1 MAYSLLT
8 HLNSTRDDWT
18 VRVRVCRKWDSIN
31 FKRNR
36 ELMSTDMILIDEEE
50 TLIHATINKNLVNK
64 YKNLLSEG
72 SVYFIK
78 NFKVSEASGV
88 YRPVTSNFKISFFLT
103 TALQE
108 LQEGIVNIPIN
119 GFHSAKTKLTLWEEL
134 GEKFELFLY
143 NDSGPYVVIV
153 TSTTVKQ
160 FRGGVTFA
168 TTYASKIYVN
178 LEIDYIT
185 TLIQKFGPTFLG
197 VQTIGS
203 SHVNNIPIE
212 EEMFMNRM
220 NITELLESDWSA
232 EIHEYIVTVR
242 GNIAEVDN
250 YFDWYYISCNLC
262 SKKIVPSNGVYT
274 CHFCAKECKFPLVK
288 YKIHVKV
295 RDKTGNTTVVL
306 FNAVAEKLLDTF
318 AHKLFNRLSLES
330 NNVPPLIQSLCG
342 KEFIFKLRL
351 NNYNL
356 KEGLENY
363 TVSKLFIPD
372 ENLELQYTTRKE
384 QKVL

>member
-1 MAYSLLT
+1 
-8 HLNSTRDDWT
+8 
-18 VRVRVCRKWDSIN
+18 
-31 FKRNR
+31 
-36 ELMSTDMILIDEEE
+36 
-50 TLIHATINKNLVNK
+50 
-64 YKNLLSEG
+64 
-72 SVYFIK
+72 
-78 NFKVSEASGV
+78 
-88 YRPVTSNFKISFFLT
+88 
-103 TALQE
+103 
-108 LQEGIVNIPIN
+108 
-119 GFHSAKTKLTLWEEL
+119 
-134 GEKFELFLY
+134 
-143 NDSGPYVVIV
+143 
-153 TSTTVKQ
+153 
-160 FRGGVTFA
+160 
-168 TTYASKIYVN
+168 
-178 LEIDYIT
+178 
-185 TLIQKFGPTFLG
+185 
-197 VQTIGS
+197 
-203 SHVNNIPIE
+203 
-212 EEMFMNRM
+212 MFMNRM

-306 FNAVAEKLLDTF
+306 FNAVVEKLLDTF
-318 AHKLFNRLSLES
+318 AHELFNRLSLES

-384 QKVL
+384 QKGKKKVEDNIETKRFVEAKESTAVSLEDFEDSPEDPHVNDDVNCKGRRTSSRKIRKRNLIIHDDEVIEQATKKSKK